1 MAKIK
6 KIIPI
11 IVLLLLLNISLVQ
24 PIPADNPKNSG
35 QILTIWLPKITS
47 DDYFVQISVTEDQI
61 QTYYDI
67 LYTVYDSINISILE
81 ESPMGKEIS
90 LEEWDTIKHNINDFI
105 ISVKSID
112 ENFPNI
118 NIEQLVTDIID
129 AFFNPF
135 LGFFPP
141 RPVISFGI
149 GVTWIPFY
157 KYETF
162 IGYMFRPMLTRYV
175 FGFSRVGGLLSNYLK
190 IGTYF
195 KLILGFKGLYINFGD
210 LGNNQII
217 GPTVYIGRALYVRT

>member
-6 KIIPI
+6 KIVPI
-11 IVLLLLLNISLVQ
+11 LVFLLFLNITLIQ
-24 PIPADNPKNSG
+24 PIPADSPKNSG
-35 QILTIWLPKITS
+35 QIVTIWLPKITS
-47 DDYFVQISVTEDQI
+47 DDYFVQITVTEEQI

-67 LYTVYDSINISILE
+67 LYAIISSINMSILE
-81 ESPMGKEIS
+81 ESQMGKEIS
-90 LEEWDTIKHNINDFI
+90 QDEWDTIKLTINDFI
-105 ISVKSID
+105 NSVKTID

-118 NIEQLVTDIID
+118 NLEQLVTDIIG

-141 RPVISFGI
+141 RPVISIGI
-149 GVTWIPFY
+149 GISWIPLY
-157 KYETF
+157 KYESF

-195 KLILGFKGLYINFGD
+195 KLILGFEGLYINFGD

-217 GPTVYIGRALYVRT
+217 GPTIYIGRALYVRT